1 MKIVGVPKMF
11 DDRTAF
17 IDIKDHIGKLPCDFY
32 KMIQVRGGKNIGTEV
47 VYREAT
53 DTFHMSAIKEKR
65 VDEYFLEKQKKPI
78 AHQLTEYTYKIQG
91 NAIITSSDDC
101 TIEIAYKAIP
111 VDVYGYPMIPDNPSF
126 TRALKAFITK
136 EFVTNNCYSGDID
149 PKLLAIAQQDYAWA
163 VGDCETEFNRLSIDE
178 AESFYNMWSQMIVK
192 DNEHAR
198 HFEGTGR
205 REKIRLQ

>member
-1 MKIVGVPKMF
+1 MAQQYTTIHDFVDELYLNKILRGLPLETIIRYTVNFMKIVGVPKMF

-78 AHQLTEYTYKIQG
+78 AHQLTDTHIRYKG
-91 NAIITSSDDC
+91 M
-101 TIEIAYKAIP
+101 P
-111 VDVYGYPMIPDNPSF
+111 
-126 TRALKAFITK
+126 L
-136 EFVTNNCYSGDID
+136 
-149 PKLLAIAQQDYAWA
+149 
-163 VGDCETEFNRLSIDE
+163 
-178 AESFYNMWSQMIVK
+178 
-192 DNEHAR
+192 
-198 HFEGTGR
+198 
-205 REKIRLQ
+205 